1 MLLVSFILRLYWW
14 CFPIIIEFSW
24 YHVFIPTQTNLADFT
39 GNHWVTCF
47 QETAE
52 LLLKITADEL
62 GQMRDSVSKT
72 RCFFG
77 FFSNTILRPPKDWL
91 KADCSIVFLKWS
103 LFQFEFAI
111 DVLVLDLLNNAILC
125 RKTFVQYCILNVTS
139 YYYYYFFVV
148 LWRGMSVPLIKF
160 SKRQTSRHT
169 FSRFEQRWRHTM

>member
-1 MLLVSFILRLYWW
+1 MMLSYNHY
-14 CFPIIIEFSW
+14 EFSW
-24 YHVFIPTQTNLADFT
+24 CHVFIPTQTNLADFT

-72 RCFFG
+72 RCFVLFC
-77 FFSNTILRPPKDWL
+77 FFFKHYFKTTKGLVESRLLHCILKVVL
-91 KADCSIVFLKWS
+91 I
-103 LFQFEFAI
+103 QFEFAI

-139 YYYYYFFVV
+139 YYYFFFVV